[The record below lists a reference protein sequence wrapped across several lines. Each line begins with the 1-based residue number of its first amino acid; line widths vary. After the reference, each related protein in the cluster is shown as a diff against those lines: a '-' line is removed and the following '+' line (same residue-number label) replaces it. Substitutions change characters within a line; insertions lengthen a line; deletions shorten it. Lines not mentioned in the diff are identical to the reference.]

1 MNVGAPTIA
10 AVGFNR
16 IVDKLRCR
24 RVTARVRIPA
34 RWVTVKVNGRR
45 VRVHERAH
53 RQRVRVTRCH
63 VRTVRRRVAY
73 WVTVR
78 RHGHKVRVRRHKT
91 VRVALLPH
99 TVTKTRRVV
108 GHGRGTTVNG
118 WLGTPSGVAL
128 AGQTV
133 QVLTAADNGRNNYHV
148 AATVTTAA
156 NGGWSARIGPG
167 PSRLIRASY
176 PGAGGHRA
184 RGVGTGDADRP
195 GEDRAAARDAAAR
208 GVGRHRSDRGA
219 ACGRVFPAGRG
230 AGAAADRRGVGGGR
244 PTGCASTSAA
254 TMAVFTTTYTFG
266 AGEAAVHRAFWFE
279 LATLPMGDYPYAP
292 ANSNRRS
299 VRVGGHPP
307 PPPKPRHHDGTS
319 GGDEHAGARGSRP
332 RLPAPVAPQAAG
344 DQFAS
349 SRPAADVARRPR

>member
-1 MNVGAPTIA
+1 M
-10 AVGFNR
+10 
-16 IVDKLRCR
+16 
-24 RVTARVRIPA
+24 RIPA

-91 VRVALLPH
+91 VRVALPPH

-167 PSRLIRASY
+167 PVAADPRLLS
-176 PGAGGHRA
+176 
-184 RGVGTGDADRP
+184 
-195 GEDRAAARDAAAR
+195 
-208 GVGRHRSDRGA
+208 
-219 ACGRVFPAGRG
+219 GRG
-230 AGAAADRRGVGGGR
+230 RAPSPRSPRR
-244 PTGCASTSAA
+244 
-254 TMAVFTTTYTFG
+254 
-266 AGEAAVHRAFWFE
+266 
-279 LATLPMGDYPYAP
+279 
-292 ANSNRRS
+292 
-299 VRVGGHPP
+299 
-307 PPPKPRHHDGTS
+307 
-319 GGDEHAGARGSRP
+319 
-332 RLPAPVAPQAAG
+332 
-344 DQFAS
+344 
-349 SRPAADVARRPR
+349 